1 MASDMDYR
9 GPWEF
14 QDGFAYIPLSKEMV
28 ICDEYT
34 ILNRN

>member
-1 MASDMDYR
+1 V
-9 GPWEF
+9 F

-28 ICDEYT
+28 ICDDT